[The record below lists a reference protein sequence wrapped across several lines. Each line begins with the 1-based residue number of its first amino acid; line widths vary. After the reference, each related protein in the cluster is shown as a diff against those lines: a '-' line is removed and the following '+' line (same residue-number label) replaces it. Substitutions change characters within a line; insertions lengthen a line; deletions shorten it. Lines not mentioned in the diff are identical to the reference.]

1 MAYKTDIQLKTQVDA
16 VIVVNGNREITPP
29 LDNYIRTN
37 FIDSKLNL
45 GGGTMTGDITS
56 SDTKG
61 LIWASGSS
69 VIDDGGTL
77 TLTTLTGSDI
87 QIDGGNSVNINANSG
102 DVNLSGTAVVLTGTV
117 NLASLTAST
126 VPYLNASN
134 NLVSSAVTPTQLSY
148 VDATSSI
155 QTQLNA
161 KQATLVS
168 GTNIKTINSTSLLGS
183 GDIVISGSLA
193 DGDYGDVLV
202 ASSGTVWTVQ
212 SATSPDITTSITT
225 PSTTFALVNA
235 TATTINFAAA
245 ATTLNIGNASGST
258 NLLGLLKVA
267 SDTDGIHFMG
277 RGKIGT
283 ITGTDQF
290 GISHYDNASSSG
302 YALVTLS
309 GGATYLNAPTSTQMY
324 FNIGGVIK
332 MTLDTTTLVVASGL
346 AVTIANDQ
354 DTTTILGRAKIGS
367 PTTDHAD
374 FAHYDHLTTTNYGV
388 RHTSVGAL
396 SLNSAS
402 SQNLSL
408 RINNVAML
416 TVTSTTITVTDAI
429 DLAFDTTTGTKIGT
443 ATGQKI
449 SFWNKTP
456 IIQPTTG
463 ITGSTLVSNGGTT
476 ITSTDTFGG
485 YTLQQLAAVIRNTGL
500 AA

>member
-29 LDNYIRTN
+29 LDNSIRTN

-61 LIWASGSS
+61 LIWASGSF

-87 QIDGGNSVNINANSG
+87 QIDGGNSVNINANAG

-126 VPYLNASN
+126 VPYLNASK
-134 NLVSSAVTPTQLSY
+134 NLVSLANGAGVL
-148 VDATSSI
+148 
-155 QTQLNA
+155 
-161 KQATLVS
+161 
-168 GTNIKTINSTSLLGS
+168 TNDGS
-183 GDIVISGSLA
+183 GGLSWGAASGVS
-193 DGDYGDVLV
+193 DGDKGDVLV

-283 ITGTDQF
+283 ITGSDQF

-346 AVTIANDQ
+346 AVTIASDQ

-374 FAHYDHLTTTNYGV
+374 FAHFDHLTTTNYGV

-396 SLNSAS
+396 SLNSVS
-402 SQNLSL
+402 GQNLSL
-408 RINNVAML
+408 RINNVAMV
-416 TVTSTTITVTDAI
+416 VTTNTETKITSGQNFWLGNA
-429 DLAFDTTTGTKIGT
+429 ATTGLT
-443 ATGQKI
+443 AG
-449 SFWNKTP
+449 
-456 IIQPTTG
+456 
-463 ITGSTLVSNGGTT
+463 V
-476 ITSTDTFGG
+476 
-485 YTLQQLAAVIRNTGL
+485 LAATTNASIVIYDSAGQAYRIPCII
-500 AA
+500 